1 MLPAGWG
8 LRKQTSLQPGSW
20 LRGQA
25 AGRLGLGVRTCW
37 PLHEYICTVVR
48 IASFSSLVAPMP
60 LVACH
65 LPLATGV
72 ESVIHR
78 TLQLDL
84 PVVVFGVDEG
94 EAVSDGVEAGSLRT
108 VVAVSRDV
116 GAVND
121 LGETL
126 ERLILEAV
134 LDNDRFKAATAID
147 VPELNVR
154 YVVGDRIFA
163 LRRRHHF
170 LGGNV
175 EECGLAVDEPLDE
188 PRARHPIY
196 VGVLPS
202 HPFHGVPPC

>member
-1 MLPAGWG
+1 
-8 LRKQTSLQPGSW
+8 
-20 LRGQA
+20 
-25 AGRLGLGVRTCW
+25 
-37 PLHEYICTVVR
+37 
-48 IASFSSLVAPMP
+48 MP

-134 LDNDRFKAATAID
+134 LDNDRFKAATA
-147 VPELNVR
+147 
-154 YVVGDRIFA
+154 
-163 LRRRHHF
+163 
-170 LGGNV
+170 
-175 EECGLAVDEPLDE
+175 
-188 PRARHPIY
+188 
-196 VGVLPS
+196 
-202 HPFHGVPPC
+202 